1 MWIAAG
7 AKHPAALPTPI
18 YTNFTSTRHQ
28 MNSKDTKVENLVNAC
43 GGCVINNIILGKFK
57 VLLINVS

>member
-1 MWIAAG
+1 
-7 AKHPAALPTPI
+7 
-18 YTNFTSTRHQ
+18 